1 METTEEDKG
10 LAAFTAFADGC
21 PYRIQPPL
29 QRRPG
34 NVICL
39 EIAQPLARCTLR
51 PPAHWPEGSSVR
63 RWLGSGG
70 SPLVLGHCS
79 RQCALGTRWCRD
91 CGHRADAHNWSFRR
105 QGCNVG
111 SLDDGCRCEAFH
123 A

>member
-1 METTEEDKG
+1 MAQEDTG
-10 LAAFTAFADGC
+10 RDAFARFAEHC

-39 EIAQPLARCTLR
+39 EISQPLARCTLR
-51 PPAHWPEGSSVR
+51 PPEHWPEGASVL

-79 RQCALGTRWCRD
+79 RQCALGHHWCRD
-91 CGHRADAHNWSFRR
+91 CGHREDAHNWAFRFG
-105 QGCNVG
+105 GCNVG
-111 SLDDGCRCEAFH
+111 PRFGGCSCLQFQP
-123 A
+123 